1 MNLPNGLLRTGR
13 TAVGEPLTLVRPL
26 IGAVRAQFSM
36 SRRTFEDLL
45 PTVTHPS
52 FSIILMAVFV
62 HAGREDLAS
71 YTLVAPFL
79 MSVATTA
86 VFVAS

>member
-1 MNLPNGLLRTGR
+1 MNLPRGLLRTGR

-26 IGAVRAQFSM
+26 VGSVRAQFNM

-71 YTLVAPFL
+71 YALVAPFL